1 MSEKGQ
7 FIVLFIGDQTL
18 LHRHL
23 GSQLAEME
31 RLIDKML
38 QADFSKYTSLEL
50 HRPVTDKVLLT
61 DEVTSFF
68 CSNRHMYFLLHS
80 AVRPV

>member
-1 MSEKGQ
+1 ML
-7 FIVLFIGDQTL
+7 IVDQTL
-18 LHRHL
+18 FYRHL

-61 DEVTSFF
+61 DEVISFF
-68 CSNRHMYFLLHS
+68 CSSRIE
-80 AVRPV
+80 